1 MIVYL
6 FVRLDRVMRRGG
18 GVNMLKL
25 VYLQDALL
33 FSIYPI

>member
-6 FVRLDRVMRRGG
+6 FVRLNGVMRRGG